1 MSKLEYKR
9 IGRYIELLTDYHSNG
24 SYKTL
29 KNNVELLP
37 QKNYAIMIRTLNF
50 ERNDFSEDLIY
61 VDKHAYEYL
70 SKSKVFPNDILTNKI
85 ANPRSIYIM
94 PDLHTFVTCGMNLFL
109 IRFSKEVNQ
118 RYMYYCMKNSEKSIK
133 ELAHG
138 TTTKTITKDDV
149 RSISLFMHTDINE
162 QNKIEQLLTSIDKK
176 IDRNNKIND
185 NLEQQVKLLYDYW
198 FTQFDFPDE
207 SDKPYY
213 SSGGKM
219 VWNHSLKRNIPE
231 GWEVQSII
239 SNHLSFV
246 IKPGVEHFD
255 TKIYLATADV
265 KGTSISAG
273 TLISYE
279 GRESR
284 ANMQPS
290 VNSVWFAKMKKSMKH
305 LCLNKE
311 MLPIISNSILSTGFC
326 GLQCEEISF
335 EYIASYISNSY
346 FETHKDMLA
355 HGATQEAVN
364 NDDLAGVYIVIP
376 KDSVLQA
383 YHNITQPIYAQI
395 SKNICENQELT
406 KLHDWLLPMLMN
418 GQATISD

>member
-24 SYKTL
+24 SYETL

-85 ANPRSIYIM
+85 ANPGSIYIM

-185 NLEQQVKLLYDYW
+185 NLEAMTYDIYMYTFFSKKPTGKLKDILVEAGKSLVQVGEAKSSNGEYPF
-198 FTQFDFPDE
+198 FT
-207 SDKPYY
+207 
-213 SSGGKM
+213 SGATI
-219 VWNHSLKRNIPE
+219 LKWDVPFTDGRNCFLNT
-231 GWEVQSII
+231 GG
-239 SNHLSFV
+239 N
-246 IKPGVEHFD
+246 
-255 TKIYLATADV
+255 ADV
-265 KGTSISAG
+265 KFYVGNAAYSTDTWCVSANGNMSDYLYLLLFSIKTELDKKFFQGTGLRHLQKPLLKERPIY
-273 TLISYE
+273 IPE
-279 GRESR
+279 
-284 ANMQPS
+284 
-290 VNSVWFAKMKKSMKH
+290 KSELETFNKQVMPM
-305 LCLNKE
+305 LN
-311 MLPIISNSILSTGFC
+311 IISENTR
-326 GLQCEEISF
+326 
-335 EYIASYISNSY
+335 
-346 FETHKDMLA
+346 
-355 HGATQEAVN
+355 
-364 NDDLAGVYIVIP
+364 
-376 KDSVLQA
+376 
-383 YHNITQPIYAQI
+383 
-395 SKNICENQELT
+395 ENQQLT
-406 KLHDWLLPMLMN
+406 TLRDWLLPMLMN